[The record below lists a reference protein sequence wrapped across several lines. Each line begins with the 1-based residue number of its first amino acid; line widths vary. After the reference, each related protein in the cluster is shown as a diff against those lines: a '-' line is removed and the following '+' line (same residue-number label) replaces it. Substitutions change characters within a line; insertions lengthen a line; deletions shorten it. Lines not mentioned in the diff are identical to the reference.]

1 MVTFKNDD
9 VANKRVLLISL
20 SEQQIATAMLGDGHI
35 RKDMYTQ
42 AFIYPRGKYCYKG
55 FKTKTEKLLGTKGSI
70 FDELIK
76 RWACQTI

>member
-42 AFIYPRGKYCYKG
+42 VYIPGENTVTRV
-55 FKTKTEKLLGTKGSI
+55 S
-70 FDELIK
+70 K
-76 RWACQTI
+76 RKQRNYWEQKDRSLTN